1 MGFQFQT
8 DGKRT
13 EEEEDFRQS
22 DHTGAKTSDNEKHLW
37 RGRAGWRGQ
46 AAGGSGTG
54 WNVCRKPGWV
64 ALQQMIRAY
73 RRIGDHIP

>member
-37 RGRAGWRGQ
+37 RDGVGGAGSRRFRNRLECMQEAWMGGP
-46 AAGGSGTG
+46 AADDKSIQKD
-54 WNVCRKPGWV
+54 R
-64 ALQQMIRAY
+64 
-73 RRIGDHIP
+73 